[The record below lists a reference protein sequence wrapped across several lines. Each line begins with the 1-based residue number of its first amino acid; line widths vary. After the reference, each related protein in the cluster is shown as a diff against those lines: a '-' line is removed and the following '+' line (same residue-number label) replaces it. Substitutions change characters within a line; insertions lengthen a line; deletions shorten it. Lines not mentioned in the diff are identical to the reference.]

1 MAPPA
6 ARPPAAEGAD
16 GAGLV
21 GRSDELTRTR
31 AAFTG
36 GDPVVLVGEA
46 GAGKTALLR
55 AAAAGCQ
62 RTCFHGGG
70 LATLAWR
77 PYTGFH
83 RAFGV
88 PPPDGDPARVA
99 DWVADRVG
107 HGVLVLD
114 DLQWCSPATLALL
127 GTLGRRITVVA
138 AVRSD
143 EPGSKAALAAAT
155 GAGLLPLTLPPLG
168 PDEAAS
174 VVRRLRA
181 GLDPAAVEDIVR
193 RAGGNPLLLEELTA
207 YGATSATLQRVVAA
221 RLAALP
227 ERARSGMALLAL
239 VGRPIPAPVLG
250 TATAVLTDAG
260 LVRATPDGSIEV
272 RHALLGEAALA
283 GVSATD
289 RSRLHRRI
297 AEALDDP
304 GEAARHYAAA
314 GESTLA
320 YSKALEAAGA
330 TDVPGER
337 AAHLKLAAENASGPG
352 AFSLRIRAAD
362 ALCDATDYIGAED
375 LLDELPSTGP
385 IGARAMLTRSRARWL
400 SGDADGARAALV
412 DGLRL
417 VEGSGSDVE
426 IRLRIDAARLTLLCD
441 MDGAAAAAEA
451 TAALALAEERGL
463 ATARARYVL
472 GSADYISGG
481 SAWRDHLARARAEA
495 RAENDHEVEFLAGHN
510 LIIAHKNAGDPQLA
524 RSLASEMREWA
535 RGLGFAYWDR
545 QFTALEL
552 SCALGDGDYA
562 HVISGC
568 TALRAQ
574 SLATVPR
581 TREET
586 TMVLAV
592 ALVDVGRLDEAL
604 ALIDEETDRVGP
616 DPRGRGTLSWPLAEA
631 RLWGGDA
638 AGALQVA
645 TEWREGGRPDPLLQ
659 GHLAAVAAHAAV
671 QLGRPVP
678 EAQPQLLPATR
689 GLADELTGLRAAASG
704 DPALATKLFDGAAE
718 AYAPYQL
725 RAALRCRWLA
735 GQARLDAGDR
745 DGAER
750 DLLELERQLEARGMQ
765 TLLAAVR
772 RSLRACGVRRA
783 ARRGDGGS
791 GLTQREEEVLRLVGQ
806 GLTDVAIARRLG
818 VTPRTVASQ
827 VASARTKL
835 GARTRRQAASMLRP

>member
-1 MAPPA
+1 MAPAA
-6 ARPPAAEGAD
+6 ARPPAGEEPDAPELIGRAE
-16 GAGLV
+16 
-21 GRSDELTRTR
+21 ELARTR
-31 AAFTG
+31 AALTG
-36 GDPVVLVGEA
+36 GEPVVLVGEA
-46 GAGKTALLR
+46 GVGKTALLR
-55 AAAAGCQ
+55 AAASRCG
-62 RTCFHGGG
+62 RDCFHGGG

-107 HGVLVLD
+107 RGVLILD

-127 GTLGRRITVVA
+127 DALGRRITVVA

-143 EPGSKAALAAAT
+143 EPGSEAALAAAG
-155 GAGLLPLTLPPLG
+155 GAGLAALTLPPLA
-168 PDEAAS
+168 PAEAAS

-181 GLDPAAVEDIVR
+181 GLDPATVDDIVR

-207 YGATSATLQRVVAA
+207 SGATSATLQRVVAA

-227 ERARSGMALLAL
+227 DRSRSAMALLAL
-239 VGRPIPAPVLG
+239 VGRPVPADVLG
-250 TATAVLTDAG
+250 PAAAALTAAG
-260 LVRATPDGSIEV
+260 LVQSEPDGTIQV

-283 GVSATD
+283 GVSAAD
-289 RSRLHRRI
+289 RGRLHRRI
-297 AEALDDP
+297 ADALDDP
-304 GEAARHYAAA
+304 GESARHYAAA
-314 GESTLA
+314 GQSTLA
-320 YSKALEAAGA
+320 YSKALEAAAA

-337 AAHLKLAAENASGPG
+337 AAHLKLAAESASGPG

-375 LLDELPSTGP
+375 LLDQLPSTGP

-400 SGDADGARAALV
+400 SGDADGARAALAQ
-412 DGLRL
+412 GLVL

-451 TAALALAEERGL
+451 AAALAMAEERGL

-481 SAWRDHLARARAEA
+481 NAWQDHLARARAEA

-510 LIIAHKNAGDPQLA
+510 LIIAHKNAGDPRLA
-524 RSLASEMREWA
+524 RSLAFEMRDWA

-552 SCALGDGDYA
+552 SCALSDGDYA
-562 HVISGC
+562 HVINGT

-604 ALIDEETDRVGP
+604 ELIEEETARVGP

-631 RLWGGDA
+631 RFWGGDW

-645 TEWREGGRPDPLLQ
+645 STWRDGGRPDPLLL
-659 GHLAAVAAHAAV
+659 GHLTALAAHSAV

-678 EAQPQLLPATR
+678 EAAPQLLPATR
-689 GLADELTGLRAAASG
+689 GLGDELAGLRATVAG
-704 DPALATKLFDGAAE
+704 DPALATKHFDGAAE

-735 GQARLDAGDR
+735 GQARLESGDR

-765 TLLAAVR
+765 TLLGAVR

-806 GLTDVAIARRLG
+806 GLTDAAIARRLG